1 MKLTNWITTTVAAI
15 IVIAIANG
23 CGSKNSVDTAPLE
36 KSFATAEPASKS
48 AADKAVSSIKGADYS
63 GAMSQLKS
71 LASQAKLTPAQQQ
84 AVKDTLSQ
92 IQKQITDAA
101 AKIGSEG
108 QKAASDLQKSVPK
121 P

>member
-1 MKLTNWITTTVAAI
+1 MKPISWILTAMAATVLLSS
-15 IVIAIANG
+15 G

-36 KSFATAEPASKS
+36 KSFASAEPASKS
-48 AADKAVSSIKGADYS
+48 AADKAVSAIKSADYS

-71 LASQAKLTPAQQQ
+71 LASQAKLTPEQQQ
-84 AVKDTLSQ
+84 AIKDTLSQ

-108 QKAASDLQKSVPK
+108 QKAASDLQKSVTK